1 MRIRNHRLPLLAVA
15 LTLALLSPLARAAEL
30 VAASQPAM
38 HEHGVGSLRLAL
50 RDAELRIDL
59 TCTGTDI
66 LGFEHLPR
74 SEDEQARLEQAA
86 NLLRDGARLWFF
98 PWDAG
103 CRLAEVELERV
114 ALREPESDLR
124 PPPAEA
130 FFIGQKNGADGGQP
144 LPGPVSAAAVGP
156 GGDLTQQAPAD
167 QIAMPQPPR
176 HTNIHAVYRFTCVRP
191 DRLDHMDVAL
201 FDLFPSV
208 RRLLTEYDTPSG
220 QGAAELT
227 SGEPLLHF

>member
-1 MRIRNHRLPLLAVA
+1 MRIRNHRLRFLAVA
-15 LTLALLSPLARAAEL
+15 LTLALPSFLARAAE
-30 VAASQPAM
+30 VVPGSQPDA
-38 HEHGVGSLRLAL
+38 HEHGVGNLSLAL
-50 RDAELRIDL
+50 ADSELRIDL

-74 SEDEQARLEQAA
+74 SEDEQAWLEQAA
-86 NLLRDGARLWFF
+86 NLLRDGARLWLF

-103 CRLAEVELERV
+103 CRLSEVELERV
-114 ALREPESDLR
+114 ALREPEPDLR
-124 PPPAEA
+124 PASAEA
-130 FFIGQKNGADGGQP
+130 FFIGHTNGAEGGQS
-144 LPGPVSAAAVGP
+144 LPGPVSSTTIGE
-156 GGDLTQQAPAD
+156 DLAQQAPAD
-167 QIAMPQPPR
+167 QLGMPQPPR

-208 RRLLTEYDTPSG
+208 RRLLIEYLTPRG

-227 SGEPLLHF
+227 SGESLLHF